1 MTEQME
7 VRCFELIS
15 TAGDARSS
23 YIEGVQAAGEGNF
36 EEAERLMEQGRLAF
50 SKGHEVHADMLTEEA
65 NGKSETCLLLIHAE
79 DQMMSAESFG
89 ILAEQFIDL
98 YRRLQDKQ

>member
-1 MTEQME
+1 MTEE
-7 VRCFELIS
+7 LAVRCFELIS

-23 YIEGVQAAGEGNF
+23 FIEAIQSAKEGDF
-36 EEAERLMEQGRLAF
+36 EGANRLMEQGHMAF
-50 SKGHEVHADMLTEEA
+50 SKGHEVHLDMLTAEA
-65 NGKSETCLLLIHAE
+65 NGKSESCLLLMHAE

-98 YRRLQDKQ
+98 YQTLHEKQ